1 MSSLEE
7 IVERSYLYDFYGEL
21 LTEHQKSIYQAF
33 VFEDFTLSEIATDQ
47 GISRQCVHDLIKR
60 CDKQLAA
67 YEEKLHLVERFQ
79 SLRKYADAIIERCED
94 QSISDKEK
102 VATSIENAKMLLEDL

>member
-1 MSSLEE
+1 MASLEE

-33 VFEDFTLSEIATDQ
+33 VFEDFSLSEIATDQ

-60 CDKQLAA
+60 CDKQLAS

-79 SLRKYADAIIERCED
+79 NLRKYADAMIEKCEND
-94 QSISDKEK
+94 SLSDAEK
-102 VATSIENAKMLLEDL
+102 VSTCIENAKKLLEDL